1 MTATAYRAAIAHC
14 IRAPQG
20 ATDTGMLETFDDG
33 LLVVN
38 QGKIVACGDAN
49 TLLPTLAP
57 EIRIVEV
64 RDHII
69 VPGFVDAHVHAA
81 QLDVIA
87 SPGTDLLDW
96 LERFT
101 FPAEAAFA
109 DANYS
114 ALIAGLFCDELLR
127 NGTTSAMVFPT
138 VHAASVDALFAA
150 AQARNL
156 RITAGK
162 VLMDRH
168 CPANLRDT
176 VETGNADNVA
186 LIARWH
192 DKGRLRY
199 AVTPRFAVTSS
210 EAQLAAAAQLQH
222 AHDLSMQT
230 HLAENHAEI
239 AEVARL
245 FPKAR
250 SYLDVYEQHG
260 LLGPTSVFAHGI
272 HLDARDRERLRLS
285 GASIAHCPTSN
296 LFLGS
301 GLMDLRGL
309 IDAGINVALATD
321 VGGGTSFSMLRTMGA
336 AYQIAQLRGFT
347 PSVALL
353 LYLATLGGA
362 KAMNASTEIGN
373 FEAGKDA
380 NFVLLNPKATAL
392 LERRTGLARSV
403 EEQLFV
409 LLTLGD
415 ERAVAR
421 TFVIGDNAKLGSIS
435 RQS

>member
-1 MTATAYRAAIAHC
+1 MTTTAHRAALAHC
-14 IRAPQG
+14 TRAPQS

-33 LLVVN
+33 LLVVAN
-38 QGKIVACGDAN
+38 GKIVACGDAK
-49 TLLPTLAP
+49 TLLPMLGA
-57 EIRIVEV
+57 EAQIVEAC
-64 RDHII
+64 DHII

-96 LERFT
+96 LARFT
-101 FPAEAAFA
+101 FPAEAAFVDA
-109 DANYS
+109 DHS

-138 VHAASVDALFAA
+138 VHAASVDALFVA

-162 VLMDRH
+162 VLMNRH
-168 CPANLRDT
+168 CPDNLRDT
-176 VETGNADNVA
+176 VESGNADNSA
-186 LIARWH
+186 LLARWH
-192 DKGRLRY
+192 GKGRLRY

-210 EAQLAAAAQLQH
+210 GAQLTAAAHTQQ
-222 AHDLSMQT
+222 AHGLSMQT
-230 HLAENHAEI
+230 HLAENQAEI

-272 HLDARDRERLRLS
+272 HLDAHDRERLHAS

-309 IDAGINVALATD
+309 VDAGINVALATD

-353 LYLATLGGA
+353 LHLATLGGA
-362 KAMNASTEIGN
+362 KAMNATDQIG
-373 FEAGKDA
+373 
-380 NFVLLNPKATAL
+380 
-392 LERRTGLARSV
+392 
-403 EEQLFV
+403 
-409 LLTLGD
+409 
-415 ERAVAR
+415 
-421 TFVIGDNAKLGSIS
+421 IS
-435 RQS
+435 K